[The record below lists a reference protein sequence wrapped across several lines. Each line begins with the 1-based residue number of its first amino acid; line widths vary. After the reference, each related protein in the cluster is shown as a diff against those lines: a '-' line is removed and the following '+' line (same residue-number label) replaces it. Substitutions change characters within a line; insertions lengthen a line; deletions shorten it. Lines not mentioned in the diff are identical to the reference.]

1 MSGLPRGD
9 LRLDG
14 DVESG
19 EPAAGR
25 RRPHRAGRAA
35 AAALTA
41 TFVLVILAAGLTFV
55 GLPYVILSPG
65 PATNILG
72 EVDGKPL
79 IGVDGARTYP
89 TEGALEF
96 TTVAFDGGPGRRV
109 TVYDLLEAWLRDD
122 VDAAPQEYYFPPDV
136 SEDDVEAENAELMNE
151 SQVIAAAT
159 ALRALGREVP
169 MAVGIAGV
177 PADGPADGI
186 IEKGDVILA
195 VDGTEAADPAA
206 VRAAVLAH
214 EPGEDVQVRL
224 RRDGQERTVTVRAG
238 DAEGRAVIGVLLRT
252 EYDLPIEVTINTG
265 RVGGPSAGLMFS
277 LAIYDVLTPGALTG
291 GKQIAG
297 TGTIEDDGS
306 VGPIS
311 GIRQKLV
318 GAREAGAEWFLSP
331 ADDCADA
338 VGHVPEGMTLV
349 KVTTFE
355 DARTS
360 VEAIADGDTADLPQ
374 CD

>member
-9 LRLDG
+9 LRLGG
-14 DVESG
+14 DVEPG
-19 EPAAGR
+19 EPAPGR

-35 AAALTA
+35 ATALTA

-79 IGVDGARTYP
+79 LGVEGTRTYP